1 MVGEPF
7 GVPRRLSSSEVQHSG
22 GMSTEFSPELRA
34 ELLVDYYT
42 EADEHLG
49 NIRTQLAAL
58 ESAPDLASPD
68 PAAVETIFR
77 SAHSFKGISA
87 MVGFRSAEQLAHA
100 AEDFLRALTRKTATL
115 SAESFEVLLATSQR
129 LEQIVTAHR
138 LERPVPDIA
147 DLLQQ
152 LGRLHTRGD
161 GGGTPAPAA
170 PTTAADPDPARGN
183 EEARASGLAR
193 WVFTFAPSPER
204 DQRGVNI
211 NSVRARLAAS
221 GTILSATPIVKPG
234 GGGITFE
241 FVVGLREP
249 PGDPAIWEADG
260 ISVRP
265 AEEPSATTT
274 HHDTPDENRPS
285 LFIAPSHVVRVDLS
299 RLDELMRIAGEL
311 VIHRSRLEE
320 RINGGVRDA
329 GGLREVNQAL
339 GRSLR
344 DLRTAINRVRLV
356 PIAEIFTRMPFV
368 VRDLATESGK
378 KVRLLLE
385 GQQTEIDKYL
395 VERLKEPL
403 LHLVRNAFSHGIET
417 PQERIAA
424 GKPAA
429 ATILLRAETAGDAVL
444 IHIRDDGRGIDAT
457 AIARRATE
465 LGVAAPTELDG
476 AWLLSVLC
484 KPGFSTREEADRAAG
499 RGMGM
504 TVVRDTLR
512 ELGGILT
519 LDTKPGQ
526 GTQFTLRLPLTLS
539 IAEVL
544 IAAVGAQTCA
554 VPQGSIAEIVEVA
567 EADVRTI
574 KRTEV
579 VPYRDG
585 LLPLVRLRNIFK
597 NEAAARPQ
605 IPVLVIQSERGR
617 AGLVVDRVHT
627 QREVVVRPLRDPLL
641 QVPGISG
648 ATELGDGRPVLIL
661 DAIALTQGVV
671 RPHEFSFAEDAP
683 SPATLPS

>member
-1 MVGEPF
+1 
-7 GVPRRLSSSEVQHSG
+7 
-22 GMSTEFSPELRA
+22 MSAEFSPELRA
-34 ELLVDYYT
+34 ELLDDYYA

-49 NIRTQLAAL
+49 NIRAQLATL
-58 ESAPDLASPD
+58 ESRSGLAAPD
-68 PAAVETIFR
+68 PAAVESIFR

-87 MVGFRSAEQLAHA
+87 MIGFRAAEQLAHS
-100 AEDFLRALTRKTATL
+100 AEDFLRALTRKTVTL
-115 SAESFEVLLATSQR
+115 SPEGFEVLLATTQR

-147 DLLQQ
+147 DLVEQ
-152 LGRLHTRGD
+152 LNRLHTRSDSD
-161 GGGTPAPAA
+161 GGGTPAPAPPPA
-170 PTTAADPDPARGN
+170 GADTKRVL
-183 EEARASGLAR
+183 EEARASGLVP
-193 WVFTFAPSPER
+193 WVFTFTPSPER

-211 NSVRARLAAS
+211 NSVRARLAAG

-234 GGGITFE
+234 GGGITFD

-249 PGDPAIWEADG
+249 PVDSASWEADG
-260 ISVRP
+260 ISFRL
-265 AEEPSATTT
+265 AEEPAAATA
-274 HHDTPDENRPS
+274 HPGTPEDNRPS
-285 LFIAPSHVVRVDLS
+285 LFIAPSHVVRVDLG

-344 DLRTAINRVRLV
+344 DLRTAITRVRLV

-368 VRDLATESGK
+368 VRDLASESGK

-417 PQERIAA
+417 PEERLAA
-424 GKPAA
+424 GKPAG
-429 ATILLRAETAGDAVL
+429 ATILLRAETAGDTVL
-444 IHIRDDGRGIDAT
+444 IHIRDDGRGIDAA
-457 AIARRATE
+457 AIARRAAD
-465 LGVAAPTELDG
+465 LGVAAPAQRDA
-476 AWLLSVLC
+476 AWLLNVLC
-484 KPGFSTREEADRAAG
+484 QPGFSTRDEADRASG

-519 LDTKPGQ
+519 FDTTPGQ

-539 IAEVL
+539 IAEML
-544 IAAVGAQTCA
+544 ITAVGAQTCA
-554 VPQGSIAEIVEVA
+554 VPQGSIAEIIQIA
-567 EADVRTI
+567 ETEVRTI
-574 KRTEV
+574 KQTEV
-579 VPYRDG
+579 VPYRNG
-585 LLPLVRLRNIFK
+585 VLPLVRLRTMFGGG
-597 NEAAARPQ
+597 AAARPQ
-605 IPVLVIQSERGR
+605 LPVLVVHSERGR
-617 AGLVVDRVHT
+617 AGLVVDRVHA

-641 QVPGISG
+641 QVPGITG

-661 DAIALTQGVV
+661 DAVALTQGIF
-671 RPHEFSFAEDAP
+671 RPHDQSTGEETAAAATTP
-683 SPATLPS
+683 S